1 MFKGEK
7 DMEVKD
13 FRDIKYEKDERTG
26 IVLITLNIPK
36 RKNAM
41 SPYTFLELF
50 EAVEAMER
58 DEGARAMILTGAKD
72 PDSPDPTGEA
82 FSSGGYFNLPALLKM
97 REECKDRIDFTDIAQ
112 KKLTLKMWQF
122 DKPVIAA
129 VNGLVVGGAFTLCLS
144 CADLI
149 YVSEHA
155 WAQLPFVNIGIIPEL
170 ASTYLLPRLLGFQ
183 RAKELIYF
191 AERIPAQQ
199 LFELGLVNKVLP
211 HDQLIPYAK
220 EMALKLIPPAGAWMA
235 VRMAK
240 RALHKPLLEAV
251 TQALDRENEGL
262 RQALGTDD
270 FREALKARA
279 EKRPPSFKGR

>member
-1 MFKGEK
+1 
-7 DMEVKD
+7 MEVKD
-13 FRDIKYEKDERTG
+13 FRDITYAKDEQTG
-26 IVLITLNIPK
+26 IVMVTLNTPK

-41 SPYTFLELF
+41 SAYTFLELWW
-50 EAVEAMER
+50 AVDAMEK

-72 PDSPDPTGEA
+72 PDSQDPTKEA
-82 FSSGGYFNLPALLKM
+82 FSSGGYFNLPAMVKL
-97 REECKDRIDFTDIAQ
+97 REEFKDQIDFTDIAQ

-129 VNGLVVGGAFTLCLS
+129 VNGLVVGGAFTMCLS

-170 ASTYLLPRLLGFQ
+170 ASSYLLPRLLGCQ
-183 RAKELIYF
+183 RAKEIIYF
-191 AERIPAQQ
+191 GERIPAPQ
-199 LFELGLVNKVLP
+199 LFEMGLVNKVLP

-235 VRMAK
+235 VRLAK
-240 RALHKPLLEAV
+240 RALHKPLVEAV
-251 TQALDRENEGL
+251 TQALDRENEAL
-262 RQALGTDD
+262 RQAFETDD
-270 FREALKARA
+270 FREALRARA
-279 EKRPPSFKGR
+279 EKRPPAFQGR

>member
-1 MFKGEK
+1 
-7 DMEVKD
+7 MEVQD
-13 FRDIKYEKDERTG
+13 FRDILYQKDEKTG
-26 IVLITLNIPK
+26 IVSVILNTPK

-41 SPYTFLELF
+41 SPYTFLELWW
-50 EAVEAMER
+50 AVDAMEK

-72 PDSPDPTGEA
+72 PDSPDPTREA

-97 REECKDRIDFTDIAQ
+97 REEFKEQIDFTDIAQ

-129 VNGLVVGGAFTLCLS
+129 VNGLAVGGSFTLCLS

-149 YVSEHA
+149 YASEHA
-155 WAQLPFVNIGIIPEL
+155 WAQFPFVNMGLIPEL
-170 ASTYLLPRLLGFQ
+170 ASSFLLPRLLGFQ

-191 AERIPAQQ
+191 GERIPAQK

-211 HDQLIPYAK
+211 HEELLPYAQ
-220 EMALKLIPPAGAWMA
+220 EMALRLIPPAGAWMA

-240 RALHKPLLEAV
+240 R
-251 TQALDRENEGL
+251 
-262 RQALGTDD
+262 
-270 FREALKARA
+270 
-279 EKRPPSFKGR
+279 

>member
-1 MFKGEK
+1 
-7 DMEVKD
+7 MEVKD
-13 FRDIKYEKDERTG
+13 FRDITYAKDEQTG
-26 IVLITLNIPK
+26 IVMVTLNTPK

-41 SPYTFLELF
+41 SAYTFLELWW
-50 EAVEAMER
+50 AVDAMEK

-72 PDSPDPTGEA
+72 PDSQDPTKEA
-82 FSSGGYFNLPALLKM
+82 FSSGGYFNLPAMVKL
-97 REECKDRIDFTDIAQ
+97 REEFKDQIDFTDIAQ

-122 DKPVIAA
+122 DKPVIAE
-129 VNGLVVGGAFTLCLS
+129 VNGLVVGGAFTMCLS

-170 ASTYLLPRLLGFQ
+170 ASSYLLPRLLGCQ
-183 RAKELIYF
+183 RAKEIIYF
-191 AERIPAQQ
+191 GERIPAPQ
-199 LFELGLVNKVLP
+199 LFEMGLVNKVLP

-235 VRMAK
+235 VRLAK
-240 RALHKPLLEAV
+240 RALHKPLVEAV
-251 TQALDRENEGL
+251 TQALDRENEAL
-262 RQALGTDD
+262 RQAFETDD

-279 EKRPPSFKGR
+279 EKRPPAFQGR

>member
-1 MFKGEK
+1 
-7 DMEVKD
+7 MEVND
-13 FRDIKYEKDERTG
+13 FRDIKYEKDEQTG
-26 IVLITLNIPK
+26 IVLLTLNTPK

-50 EAVEAMER
+50 EAVEAMEK
-58 DEGARAMILTGAKD
+58 DEGARVMILTGAKD
-72 PDSPDPTGEA
+72 PDSPDPTKEA
-82 FSSGGYFNLPALLKM
+82 FSSGGYFNLPALMKM
-97 REECKDRIDFTDIAQ
+97 REEFKDQIDFTDIAQ

-129 VNGLVVGGAFTLCLS
+129 VNGLIVGGAFTMCLS

-149 YVSEHA
+149 YASEHA
-155 WAQLPFVNIGIIPEL
+155 WAQLPFVNMGIIPEL
-170 ASTYLLPRLLGFQ
+170 ASSYLLPRLVGFQ
-183 RAKELIYF
+183 RAKEIIFF

-199 LFELGLVNKVLP
+199 LFELGLVNKVVS
-211 HDQLIPYAK
+211 HDRLIPYAR
-220 EMALKLIPPAGAWMA
+220 EMALKLIPPAGAWIA

-251 TQALDRENEGL
+251 TQALDRENEAL
-262 RQALGTDD
+262 RQAFGTDD

-279 EKRPPSFKGR
+279 EKRPPAFQGR

>member
-1 MFKGEK
+1 
-7 DMEVKD
+7 MEGKD
-13 FRDIKYEKDERTG
+13 FQDILYQKDEGTG
-26 IVLITLNIPK
+26 IVLVTLNTPK

-50 EAVEAMER
+50 EAVEAMEK
-58 DEGARAMILTGAKD
+58 DEGARVMILTGAKD
-72 PDSPDPTGEA
+72 PDSPDPTREA
-82 FSSGGYFNLPALLKM
+82 FSSGGYFNLPAMMKM
-97 REECKDRIDFTDIAQ
+97 REEFKDQIDFTDIAQ

-129 VNGLVVGGAFTLCLS
+129 VNGLVVGGAFTMCLS

-149 YVSEHA
+149 YASEHA

-170 ASTYLLPRLLGFQ
+170 ASSYLLPRLVGFQ
-183 RAKELIYF
+183 RAKEIIF
-191 AERIPAQQ
+191 FGERIPARQ
-199 LFELGLVNKVLP
+199 LFELGLVNKVVP
-211 HDQLIPYAK
+211 HDRLIPYAK

-235 VRMAK
+235 IRSAK

-251 TQALDRENEGL
+251 TQSLDRENEGL
-262 RQALGTDD
+262 RQAFGTDD

-279 EKRPPSFKGR
+279 EKRPPTFQGR

>member
-1 MFKGEK
+1 MQVE
-7 DMEVKD
+7 D
-13 FRDIKYEKDERTG
+13 FQDIKYEKDEQTG
-26 IVLITLNIPK
+26 IVMVTLNTPK

-41 SPYTFLELF
+41 SPYTFFELF
-50 EAVEAMER
+50 RAVEAMEK

-72 PDSPDPTGEA
+72 PDSNDPAKEA
-82 FSSGGYFNLPALLKM
+82 FSSGGYFNLPAMIKM
-97 REECKDRIDFTDIAQ
+97 REEFKDQIDFTDIAQ

-129 VNGLVVGGAFTLCLS
+129 VNGLVVGAAFTLCLS

-170 ASTYLLPRLLGFQ
+170 SSTYLLPRLLGFQ
-183 RAKELIYF
+183 RAKEIMYF
-191 AERIPAQQ
+191 AERIPAGR
-199 LFELGLVNKVLP
+199 LFEMGLVNKVLP
-211 HDQLIPYAK
+211 HAQLIPYAR

-235 VRMAK
+235 IRMVK
-240 RALHKPLLEAV
+240 RALHKPLLKEI
-251 TQALDRENEGL
+251 TEALDKENEGL
-262 RQALGTDD
+262 NQAFGTED

-279 EKRPPSFKGR
+279 EKRHPVFRGK

>member
-1 MFKGEK
+1 
-7 DMEVKD
+7 MEVKD
-13 FRDIKYEKDERTG
+13 FRDITYAKDEQTG
-26 IVLITLNIPK
+26 IVMVTLNTPK

-41 SPYTFLELF
+41 SAYTFLELWW
-50 EAVEAMER
+50 AVDAMEK

-72 PDSPDPTGEA
+72 PDSQDPTQEA
-82 FSSGGYFNLPALLKM
+82 FSSGGYFNLPAMVKL
-97 REECKDRIDFTDIAQ
+97 REEFKDQIDFTDIAQ

-129 VNGLVVGGAFTLCLS
+129 VNGLVVGGAFTMCLS

-170 ASTYLLPRLLGFQ
+170 ASSYLLPRLLGCQ
-183 RAKELIYF
+183 RAKEIIYF
-191 AERIPAQQ
+191 GERIPAPQ
-199 LFELGLVNKVLP
+199 LFEMGLVNKVLP

-220 EMALKLIPPAGAWMA
+220 EMALKLIPPTGAWMA
-235 VRMAK
+235 VRLAK
-240 RALHKPLLEAV
+240 RALHKPLVEAV
-251 TQALDRENEGL
+251 TQALDRENEAL
-262 RQALGTDD
+262 RQAFETDD

-279 EKRPPSFKGR
+279 EKRPPAFQGR

>member
-1 MFKGEK
+1 MQ
-7 DMEVKD
+7 VKD
-13 FRDIKYEKDERTG
+13 FQDIKYEKDEQTG
-26 IVLITLNIPK
+26 IVLITLNTPK

-50 EAVEAMER
+50 WAVESMEK

-72 PDSPDPTGEA
+72 PDSNDPTKEA
-82 FSSGGYFNLPALLKM
+82 FSSGGYFNLAAMVKM
-97 REECKDRIDFTDIAQ
+97 REEFKDQIDFTDIAQ

-129 VNGLVVGGAFTLCLS
+129 INGLVVGGAFTMCLS

-170 ASTYLLPRLLGFQ
+170 ASSYLLPRLLGFQ
-183 RAKELIYF
+183 RAKEIIYF
-191 AERIPAQQ
+191 AERIPAPK

-235 VRMAK
+235 VRLAK
-240 RALHKPLLEAV
+240 RALHKPLVEAV
-251 TQALDRENEGL
+251 TQALDRENEAL
-262 RQALGTDD
+262 RQAFETDD

-279 EKRPPSFKGR
+279 EKRPPAFQGR

>member
-1 MFKGEK
+1 
-7 DMEVKD
+7 MEVKD
-13 FRDIKYEKDERTG
+13 FRDITYAKDEQTG
-26 IVLITLNIPK
+26 IVMVTLNTPK

-41 SPYTFLELF
+41 SAYTFLELWW
-50 EAVEAMER
+50 AVDAMEK

-72 PDSPDPTGEA
+72 PDSQDPTKEA
-82 FSSGGYFNLPALLKM
+82 FSSGGYFNLPAMVKL
-97 REECKDRIDFTDIAQ
+97 REEFKDQIDFTDIAQ
-112 KKLTLKMWQF
+112 KKLTLKMWQC

-129 VNGLVVGGAFTLCLS
+129 VNGLVVGGAFTMCLS

-170 ASTYLLPRLLGFQ
+170 ASSYLLPRLLGCQ
-183 RAKELIYF
+183 RAKEIIYF
-191 AERIPAQQ
+191 GERIPAPQ
-199 LFELGLVNKVLP
+199 LFEMGLVNKVLP

-235 VRMAK
+235 VRLAK
-240 RALHKPLLEAV
+240 RALHKPLVEAV
-251 TQALDRENEGL
+251 TQALDRENEAL
-262 RQALGTDD
+262 RQAFETDD

-279 EKRPPSFKGR
+279 EKRPPAFQGR

>member
-1 MFKGEK
+1 
-7 DMEVKD
+7 MEGTE
-13 FRDIKYEKDERTG
+13 FQDIRYEKDGQTG
-26 IVLITLNIPK
+26 IVLVTLNTPK

-41 SPYTFLELF
+41 SPYTFLELWW
-50 EAVEAMER
+50 AVDAMEK

-72 PDSPDPTGEA
+72 PDSNDPARES
-82 FSSGGYFNLPALLKM
+82 FSSGGYFNLAAMVQL
-97 REECKDRIDFTDIAQ
+97 REQFKDQIDFSDIAQ

-170 ASTYLLPRLLGFQ
+170 ASSYLLPRLLGFQ
-183 RAKELIYF
+183 RAKELMYF
-191 AERIPAQQ
+191 GERIPAQR
-199 LFELGLVNKVLP
+199 LFELGLVNKVVP
-211 HDQLIPYAK
+211 HDQLIPYAR
-220 EMALKLIPPAGAWMA
+220 EMALRLIPPAGAWMA
-235 VRMAK
+235 IRAAK
-240 RALHKPLLEAV
+240 RALHGPLMQEITA
-251 TQALDRENEGL
+251 ALDRENEGL
-262 RQALGTDD
+262 NRAFGTED

-279 EKRPPSFKGR
+279 EKRPPFFRGR

>member
-1 MFKGEK
+1 
-7 DMEVKD
+7 MEVKD
-13 FRDIKYEKDERTG
+13 FRDITYAKDEQTG
-26 IVLITLNIPK
+26 IVMVTLNTPK

-41 SPYTFLELF
+41 SAYTFLELWW
-50 EAVEAMER
+50 AVDAMEK

-72 PDSPDPTGEA
+72 PDSQDPTKEA
-82 FSSGGYFNLPALLKM
+82 FSSGGYFNLPAMVKL
-97 REECKDRIDFTDIAQ
+97 REEFKDQIDFTDIAQ

-129 VNGLVVGGAFTLCLS
+129 VNGLVVGGAFTMCLS

-170 ASTYLLPRLLGFQ
+170 ASSYLLPRLLGCQ
-183 RAKELIYF
+183 RAKEIIYF
-191 AERIPAQQ
+191 GERIPAPQ
-199 LFELGLVNKVLP
+199 LFEIGLVNKVLP

-235 VRMAK
+235 VRLAK
-240 RALHKPLLEAV
+240 RALHKPLVEAV
-251 TQALDRENEGL
+251 TQALDRENEAL
-262 RQALGTDD
+262 RQAFETDD

-279 EKRPPSFKGR
+279 EKRPPAFQGR

>member
-1 MFKGEK
+1 MQ
-7 DMEVKD
+7 VKD
-13 FRDIKYEKDERTG
+13 FQDIKYEKDEQTG
-26 IVLITLNIPK
+26 IVLITLNTPK

-50 EAVEAMER
+50 WAVESMEK

-72 PDSPDPTGEA
+72 PDSNDPTKEA
-82 FSSGGYFNLPALLKM
+82 FSSGGYFNLAAMVKM
-97 REECKDRIDFTDIAQ
+97 REEFKDQIDFTDIAQ

-129 VNGLVVGGAFTLCLS
+129 INGLVVGGAFTMCLS

-149 YVSEHA
+149 YASEHA
-155 WAQLPFVNIGIIPEL
+155 WAQLPFVDIGIIPEL
-170 ASTYLLPRLLGFQ
+170 ASSYLLPRLLGFQ
-183 RAKELIYF
+183 RAKEIIYF
-191 AERIPAQQ
+191 AERIPALK

-211 HDQLIPYAK
+211 HDQLIPCAK

-235 VRMAK
+235 IRAAK
-240 RALHKPLLEAV
+240 RALHRPLLREI
-251 TQALDRENEGL
+251 TEALDRENEGL
-262 RQALGTDD
+262 NQAFGTED

-279 EKRPPSFKGR
+279 EKRPPVFRGK

>member
-1 MFKGEK
+1 
-7 DMEVKD
+7 MEAKD
-13 FRDIKYEKDERTG
+13 FRDIQYEKDEKTG
-26 IVLITLNIPK
+26 IVMVTLNTPK

-50 EAVEAMER
+50 WAVEAMEK
-58 DEGARAMILTGAKD
+58 DETARVMILTGAKD
-72 PDSPDPTGEA
+72 PDSNDPTKEA
-82 FSSGGYFNLPALLKM
+82 FSSGGYFNLTAMVKM
-97 REECKDRIDFTDIAQ
+97 REQFKDQIDFTDIAQ

-129 VNGLVVGGAFTLCLS
+129 VNGLAVGGAFTMCLS

-170 ASTYLLPRLLGFQ
+170 ASSYLLPRLLGFQ

-191 AERIPAQQ
+191 GERIPAQR
-199 LFELGLVNKVLP
+199 LLELGLVNKVVP
-211 HDQLIPYAK
+211 HQQLIPYAK
-220 EMALKLIPPAGAWMA
+220 EMALELIPPAGAWMA
-235 VRMAK
+235 IRIAK

-262 RQALGTDD
+262 RQAFGTDD

-279 EKRPPSFKGR
+279 EKRPPAFQGR

>member
-1 MFKGEK
+1 MNTT
-7 DMEVKD
+7 D
-13 FRDIKYEKDERTG
+13 FRDIKYEKDEQTG
-26 IVLITLNIPK
+26 IVLVTLNTPK

-41 SPYTFLELF
+41 SPYTFLELWW
-50 EAVEAMER
+50 AVDAMEK
-58 DEGARAMILTGAKD
+58 DEGARAMILTGARD
-72 PDSPDPTGEA
+72 PDSPDPTREA
-82 FSSGGYFNLPALLKM
+82 FSSGGYFNLPAMMKM
-97 REECKDRIDFTDIAQ
+97 REEFKDQIDFMDIAQ

-129 VNGLVVGGAFTLCLS
+129 VNGLVVGGAFTMCLS

-170 ASTYLLPRLLGFQ
+170 ASSYLLPRLVGLQ
-183 RAKELIYF
+183 RAKEMIYF
-191 AERIPAQQ
+191 SERIPAQQ
-199 LFELGLVNKVLP
+199 LFELGLVNKVVP
-211 HDQLIPYAK
+211 HDQLIPYGR

-235 VRMAK
+235 IRMAK

-262 RQALGTDD
+262 RQAFGTDD

-279 EKRPPSFKGR
+279 EKRPPSFQGR